1 MAVQA
6 GEFGKVF
13 LVPAL
18 LLDQAGYLDGEVAS
32 ARGCVL
38 GHTLDASRR
47 SPQKTGPL
55 PRAAG
60 LRPPV
65 RTPGIKPAA
74 TGDVSGSGRRGGR
87 PPPPGRGCASAAR
100 PPSA

>member
-18 LLDQAGYLDGEVAS
+18 LLDQTGYLDGEVAS

-60 LRPPV
+60 FTPAV
-65 RTPGIKPAA
+65 RTAGINPAA
-74 TGDVSGSGRRGGR
+74 TRGRQRIRTSGRTNPTPPAPR
-87 PPPPGRGCASAAR
+87 PLQ
-100 PPSA
+100 